1 MEFGIWVEPEMIN
14 QDSDLYR
21 NHPDWVLKLDG
32 YPLLKGRDQL
42 LLDFVEPGRF
52 RLPARTLELV
62 VGRTQS

>member
-1 MEFGIWVEPEMIN
+1 MIN

-42 LLDFVEPGRF
+42 LLDLSNPPFS
-52 RLPARTLELV
+52 T
-62 VGRTQS
+62 TC